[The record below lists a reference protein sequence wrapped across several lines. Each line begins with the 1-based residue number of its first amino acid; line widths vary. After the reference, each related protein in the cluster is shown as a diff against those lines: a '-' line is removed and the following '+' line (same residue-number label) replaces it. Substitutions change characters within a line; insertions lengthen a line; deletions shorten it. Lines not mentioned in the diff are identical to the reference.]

1 MDNLKGPTLDYAG
14 VFDEFTGQTAG
25 LNVWQI
31 DNFYPVLQDEAL
43 HGKFYTGD
51 CYIVLDTQFSPSREL
66 LHQIYFWIGDESS
79 LDKKVSRNIFIN
91 FSVKNAEKRLFLLNK
106 YF

>member
-14 VFDEFTGQTAG
+14 VFDEFTGQSAG

-43 HGKFYTGD
+43 YGKFYTGD

-79 LDKKVSRNIFIN
+79 LDKKVGHIFLN
-91 FSVKNAEKRLFLLNK
+91 TGARL
-106 YF
+106 

>member
-1 MDNLKGPTLDYAG
+1 MWLFLNNEGGKTWMDNLKGPTLDYAG

-79 LDKKVSRNIFIN
+79 LDKKVSRFFLN
-91 FSVKNAEKRLFLLNK
+91 FSVEK
-106 YF
+106 